1 MNTKSYCYD
10 TIIGRICISDDGKG
24 ISLITLGEEENSE
37 CYEETGLIKMAYT
50 QLSEY
55 LAGKRFSFDVPL
67 SVSGTLFQEAVWQAL
82 LEIPY
87 GSTNSYSQLAS
98 NIKRP
103 KSSRAVGGACN
114 KNPVMIMIPCH
125 RVVGKD
131 NSLTGYALGLDVKE
145 KLLALEAENRK
156 IISK

>member
-1 MNTKSYCYD
+1 MIIKSYCYD
-10 TIIGRICISDDGKG
+10 TIIGRICISENGKG
-24 ISLITLGEEENSE
+24 ISSITLCDKENSE
-37 CYEETGLIKMAYT
+37 FYEETDLIKKAYK

-55 LAGKRFSFDVPL
+55 LAGKRFGFDVSL
-67 SVSGTLFQEAVWQAL
+67 SVSGTPFQEAVWQAL

-87 GSTNSYSQLAS
+87 GTTNSYSQLAS

-103 KSSRAVGGACN
+103 KASRAVGGACN

-125 RVVGKD
+125 RVLGKD

-145 KLLALEAENRK
+145 KLLDLEAEHRK
-156 IISK
+156 NISK